1 MTKKGRQSPCRP
13 FLRSGKT
20 GAMETV
26 ADGSTRKTDP
36 RAVLSWALYDWAAQP
51 FFTLITTFVFSP
63 YFASVLA
70 ATPEEGQSLWGFAT
84 AAAGLGI
91 AILAPVL
98 GSVADATGRRKLWIL
113 VFSIPFVISC
123 WMFWYAAPGGTHSIA
138 IALIAFAVSTLSI
151 EVATVF
157 NNAMMPSL
165 VPAPKIGRLSSFGW
179 AAGYASALVTL
190 AIALLLF
197 SADAHTGKTLAGISP
212 VFGLDPAT
220 QEGDRV
226 TGPFSALWYL
236 VFVLPMFLFV
246 PDAPARDKI
255 RTAVRKGLSELLA
268 SLLQARANRNIFQFL
283 IANMIF
289 KDGLVALFAF
299 GGIYS
304 AGQLGWG
311 SIEIGIFG
319 IIVII
324 TGILGLLLAGP
335 LDDRLGAKPVII
347 FSLVVLMICGLG
359 MISIDKTTVFFVV
372 KTQAAPEDAQF
383 ASLPEQMFIALG
395 AVIGAVSGPL
405 QASSRSLL
413 IRLAPKEHISQYFG
427 LLALSGKVT
436 SFLAPLAVGVVT
448 ALSGSQAGG
457 MSVVL
462 VFFAV
467 GLVLMVSVNEKRA
480 G

>member
-1 MTKKGRQSPCRP
+1 MDTV
-13 FLRSGKT
+13 SG
-20 GAMETV
+20 
-26 ADGSTRKTDP
+26 GSTMKTDP

-91 AILAPVL
+91 AIMAPIL
-98 GSVADATGRRKLWIL
+98 GSVADATGRRKLWIF

-123 WMFWYAAPGGTHSIA
+123 WMFWYAEPGGSNSIA
-138 IALIAFAVSTLSI
+138 ISLVAFAVGTLSI
-151 EVATVF
+151 EIATVF

-165 VPAPKIGRLSSFGW
+165 VPAPQVGRLSSFGW
-179 AAGYASALVTL
+179 AAGYASALITL

-197 SADAHTGKTLAGISP
+197 SADADTGKTLAGIYP

-220 QEGDRV
+220 REGDRV

-236 VFVLPMFLFV
+236 VFVLPMFFFV
-246 PDAPARDKI
+246 PDALAKTKI
-255 RTAVRKGLSELLA
+255 TTAVREGLSELAA
-268 SLLQARANRNIFQFL
+268 SLAQARANRNIFHFL
-283 IANMIF
+283 IANMSF

-304 AGQLGWG
+304 EGQLGWG

-324 TGILGLLLAGP
+324 AGIGGVLLGGHM
-335 LDDRLGAKPVII
+335 DDKFGAKPVLLV
-347 FSLVVLMICGLG
+347 SLIVLMVCGFG
-359 MISIDKTTVFFVV
+359 MVSIDKTTVLFFIQ
-372 KTQAAPEDAQF
+372 TQEAPEGAQF
-383 ASLPEQMFIALG
+383 ASVPEQMFIGLG
-395 AVIGAVSGPL
+395 AIVGAVAGPL

-413 IRLAPKEHISQYFG
+413 IRLAPKEHISQFFG

-436 SFLAPLAVGVVT
+436 SFMGPLAVGIVT
-448 ALSGSQAGG
+448 TLSASQAGG

-467 GLVLMVSVNEKRA
+467 GLVLMWGVKEQRA

>member
-1 MTKKGRQSPCRP
+1 MASV
-13 FLRSGKT
+13 SG
-20 GAMETV
+20 ALPQ
-26 ADGSTRKTDP
+26 KTDR
-36 RAVLSWALYDWAAQP
+36 RAIVSWALFDWAAQP

-70 ATPEEGQSLWGFAT
+70 KSPEQGQSLWGFAT

-91 AILAPVL
+91 ALMAPIL
-98 GSVADATGRRKLWIL
+98 GSVADATGRRKLWIFVL
-113 VFSIPFVISC
+113 SIPFVICC
-123 WMFWYAAPGGTHSIA
+123 WMFWYAAPGGSNSIA
-138 IALIAFAVSTLSI
+138 IALIAFAIGTLCI
-151 EVATVF
+151 EIATVF

-165 VPAPKIGRLSSFGW
+165 VPHEKIGRLSSFGW
-179 AAGYASALVTL
+179 ATGYASALVTL

-197 SADAHTGKTLAGISP
+197 SANADTGKTLAGISP
-212 VFGLDPAT
+212 VLGLDPAT

-226 TGPFSALWYL
+226 TGPFSAVWY
-236 VFVLPMFLFV
+236 VIFVLPMFFFV
-246 PDAPARDKI
+246 PDVAAKEKI
-255 RTAVRKGLSELLA
+255 GPAVRRGLSELAA
-268 SLLQARANRNIFQFL
+268 SFKQARANKNIFQFL
-283 IANMIF
+283 VANMIF

-324 TGILGLLLAGP
+324 TGIGGLLLAGS
-335 LDDRLGAKPVII
+335 LDDKFGAKPVLIV
-347 FSLVVLMICGLG
+347 SLVVLMVCGLG
-359 MISIDKTTVFFVV
+359 MVSIDKTTVFFFIH
-372 KTQAAPEDAQF
+372 TEAAPAGAQF
-383 ASLPEQMFIALG
+383 ASLPEQMFIGLG
-395 AVIGAVSGPL
+395 AVIGAAAGPL

-413 IRLAPKEHISQYFG
+413 IRLAPREHMTQYFG

-436 SFLAPLAVGVVT
+436 SFLAPLAVGIVT

-467 GLVLMVSVNEKRA
+467 GLALMITVKERTAPAYSEA
-480 G
+480 S